1 MSILTHLR
9 EIKELPTLPEVMIKV
24 QKIVNLEKS
33 DAAMLSEII
42 RQDPS
47 LSSTILKTAN
57 STYYNASNRRI
68 SSLVQ
73 AITRIGFD
81 EVLKITLAISA
92 IEQFSNTKTI
102 IGYKSFWR
110 HSLAAAGLAQ
120 LIVSMS
126 KSESISDDYQ
136 DFFLA
141 GLLHDIGILIYDQ
154 FFHSEFGKIIDY
166 ALKEDKSYLDAEN
179 EISPKETH
187 AFIGGALLEIWKLA
201 LPIIGAVR
209 YHHTPEKCPQK
220 LGGIVAV
227 IALTEYIL
235 SSSYFGSFEGS
246 SCEINESVWTNAGIS
261 PDTKNILYA
270 KAEMESNKAEI
281 ILSSNPRYNKIGDIS
296 WQNDPDHSMLRTI

>member
-1 MSILTHLR
+1 MSILTRLR
-9 EIKELPTLPEVMIKV
+9 EIRELPTLPEVMIKV
-24 QKIVNLEKS
+24 QKIVNLERS

-47 LSSTILKTAN
+47 LASTILKTAN
-57 STYYNASNRRI
+57 SSYYNASNRRI

-110 HSLAAAGLAQ
+110 HSLTAAGLAQ

-126 KSESISDDYQ
+126 KSGSIVDEHQ

-141 GLLHDIGILIYDQ
+141 GLLHDIGILIFDQ
-154 FFHSEFGKIIDY
+154 FFHTEFGKIIDY
-166 ALKEDKSYLDAEN
+166 ALKEEKTYLDSEN

-187 AFIGGALLEIWKLA
+187 AFIGGALLEICKLA

-209 YHHTPEKCPQK
+209 YHHTPEKCPQTLK
-220 LGGIVAV
+220 GIVAV

-235 SSSYFGSFEGS
+235 SSSYFGSFEGGGY
-246 SCEINESVWTNAGIS
+246 EISDSVWLNAGIS
-261 PDTKNILYA
+261 PDNKNILYA
-270 KAEMESNKAEI
+270 KAEMESKKADI
-281 ILSSNPRYNKIGDIS
+281 ILSSNPRYNNIGHIS
-296 WQNDPDHSMLRTI
+296 WQDNPDHSMLRTI